1 MNDELK
7 HILIVDD
14 DVSLG
19 EVLQQALSYTPYH
32 YDVRLARDADEAL
45 AHISRREFDL
55 IITDIK
61 MAGFSGLQ
69 LLEALR
75 HVAPDTRTIVMTAFG
90 SDKMEERARTLGAYG
105 YLTKPF
111 TIHEFRNLINRA
123 LESEEPPTPKKLP
136 PAQVKSLNQALAEL
150 RANTGVHAAFFIE
163 ADTASVLGVASDVK
177 DLDLTSLAKALVDI
191 TDRMTAEVAKVFG
204 GSSGFRRSQYV
215 GEAMNLST
223 YRLSGKGLLIVVY
236 GHNIK
241 EGIISFYARQ
251 TLQTLA
257 QILQAEFSPE
267 TLNDNKSQTTTP
279 AVPPPSPPQSA
290 TTESS
295 SESGSAQG
303 PPPMSLEQAL
313 SKGLLNDDFLES
325 LEDET

>member
-90 SDKMEERARTLGAYG
+90 SDEMEERARTLGAFG

-123 LESEEPPTPKKLP
+123 LESEGPPTTKKLP

-163 ADTASVLGVASDVK
+163 ADTANVLGVASDVK
-177 DLDLTSLAKALVDI
+177 DLDLTSLAKALIDI

-204 GSSGFRRSQYV
+204 GSSGFRSSQYV
-215 GEAMNLST
+215 GEAINLST
-223 YRLSGKGLLIVVY
+223 YRLSGEGLLIVVY

-257 QILQAEFSPE
+257 QILQAELSPE
-267 TLNDNKSQTTTP
+267 ALNDDESQTVSP
-279 AVPPPSPPQSA
+279 ATPPPSPPQSA
-290 TTESS
+290 TTGSS
-295 SESGSAQG
+295 SESGSAQS
-303 PPPMSLEQAL
+303 PQSMSLEQAL
-313 SKGLLNDDFLES
+313 SKGLLNDDFLKS

>member
-1 MNDELK
+1 MNDEPK
-7 HILIVDD
+7 SILIVDD
-14 DVSLG
+14 DISLG
-19 EVLQQALSYTPYH
+19 EVLQQALSHTPYH

-45 AHISRREFDL
+45 AHISRRDFDL

-75 HVAPDTRTIVMTAFG
+75 HVAPDTCTIVMTAFG
-90 SDKMEERARTLGAYG
+90 SPQIQERAQTLGAFG

-123 LESEEPPTPKKLP
+123 LESEGPPAPKTLP
-136 PAQVKSLNQALAEL
+136 PSQAKSVNQALAEL

-163 ADTASVLGVASDVK
+163 ANTASVLGVASDVN

-204 GSSGFRRSQYV
+204 GGSGFRRSQYV
-215 GEAMNLST
+215 GEAFNLST
-223 YRLSGKGLLIVVY
+223 YRLADEGLLIVVY
-236 GHNIK
+236 GPNVK

-251 TLQTLA
+251 ALQSLA
-257 QILQAEFSPE
+257 QILQTELPPENPGDNESP
-267 TLNDNKSQTTTP
+267 TATP
-279 AVPPPSPPQSA
+279 TESASSPPHSA
-290 TTESS
+290 TAATEAEQAS
-295 SESGSAQG
+295 Q
-303 PPPMSLEQAL
+303 PMNLEQAL
-313 SKGLLNDDFLES
+313 ANGLLSEDFLNS
-325 LEDET
+325 LEEET